1 MNTKKSLFALLASV
15 MLVTMAGLMTACT
28 NEDNASN
35 ANVDNL
41 AEKIIG
47 KWIETDMDGQKMMTN
62 EKRVV
67 TFVSATEGY
76 ISTSLNSKQE
86 IASLWSKNV
95 KANVAIDGNKMTV
108 ISHPNELTTVEEEF
122 TVTAINDKEFTA
134 SRRNGRPWAS
144 WLPT

>member
-47 KWIETDMDGQKMMTN
+47 KWIGTDMDGQEMMTN

-67 TFVSATEGY
+67 TFVSATKAY
-76 ISTSLNSKQE
+76 VS
-86 IASLWSKNV
+86 ASLTMQDIESIWSSSIE
-95 KANVAIDGNKMTV
+95 ASVAIDGNKMTV
-108 ISHPNELTTVEEEF
+108 ISHPDELTTVEEEF
-122 TVTAINDKEFTA
+122 TVTAIVAIDSDACFDTA
-134 SRRNGRPWAS
+134 RPYG
-144 WLPT
+144 LYILHC